1 MTIARGSLLMA
12 VPFVLFLSGGAS
24 AQQWS
29 CTESRQDCRTN
40 PAYAHATEKMC
51 EASFKNCMRTGHWI
65 GGHSHAD
72 FGERRKE

>member
-12 VPFVLFLSGGAS
+12 VPFVLFLNGSAS

-29 CTESRQDCRTN
+29 CSDGLQDCRTN
-40 PAYAHATEKMC
+40 PDYVHATAKMC
-51 EASFKNCMRTGHWI
+51 EASFRKCMRTGHWI
-65 GGHSHAD
+65 GGRTHVD